1 MRIYELLSTGPD
13 MLPQLVSLAKQSVAE
28 CAVLVDLLE
37 TDINVAAKVRR
48 AKEIEDTADEIVHAV
63 ARDLT
68 RLYRSAFDREDLHKL
83 ASSLD
88 DVIDFSYGAADRI
101 LLYKIDRIPPAAL
114 AIAKVI
120 QRQSEE
126 LLNAVS
132 ALQNREKAFAGCVAV
147 KKLES
152 EATRLIGS
160 AIASLF
166 ENEPDAI
173 QLIKM
178 KELYALLAAACDRAK
193 AAADTIETMT
203 LKRGLA

>member
-1 MRIYELLSTGPD
+1 MVRGIYKRPGE
-13 MLPQLVSLAKQSVAE
+13 
-28 CAVLVDLLE
+28 
-37 TDINVAAKVRR
+37 
-48 AKEIEDTADEIVHAV
+48 
-63 ARDLT
+63 
-68 RLYRSAFDREDLHKL
+68 
-83 ASSLD
+83 
-88 DVIDFSYGAADRI
+88 
-101 LLYKIDRIPPAAL
+101 
-114 AIAKVI
+114 
-120 QRQSEE
+120 SEE

-132 ALQNREKAFAGCVAV
+132 ALQTREKAFAGCVAV
-147 KKLES
+147 KQLES

-166 ENEPDAI
+166 ENESDAI